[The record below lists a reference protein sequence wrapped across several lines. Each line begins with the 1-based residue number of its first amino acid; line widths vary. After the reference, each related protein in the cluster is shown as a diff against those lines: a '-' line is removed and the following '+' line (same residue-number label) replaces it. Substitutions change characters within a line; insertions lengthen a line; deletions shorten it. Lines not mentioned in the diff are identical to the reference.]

1 MRTLSLFLLSLTL
14 SVAANAAETSI
25 HPTAVKASSTGNG
38 SRLESVIDG
47 AGLSNVAGAWVHGNS
62 KYADGGTMWDS
73 AYDAAG
79 AVGQVNLVFDLS
91 TSHQITGLQ
100 VWNFNEKDW
109 QHRGAKDI
117 EVSTSVDG
125 TTFTKSGPF
134 TLKQASGQNGEAAQV
149 VKLTAPATA
158 RYVKVVILS
167 NFGSETPAGLSEVAI
182 LVADPA
188 PTDKVL
194 K

>member
-1 MRTLSLFLLSLTL
+1 MRTLSLFLLSL
-14 SVAANAAETSI
+14 SVAAWAAETSI
-25 HPTAVKASSTGNG
+25 QPSAVKASSTAS

-47 AGLSNVAGAWVHGNS
+47 AGLSNVAGAWVHSND
-62 KYADGGTMWDS
+62 KYADGGTMWNS

-79 AVGQVNLVFDLS
+79 AVGQVNLVFDLT

-100 VWNFNEKDW
+100 VWNYNEKDW
-109 QHRGAKDI
+109 QHRGAKEI

-125 TTFTKSGPF
+125 TAFTKSGSFP
-134 TLKQASGQNGEAAQV
+134 LKVASGQNGEAAQV
-149 VKLTAPATA
+149 VKLAAAATA

-188 PTDKVL
+188 ATDKVL